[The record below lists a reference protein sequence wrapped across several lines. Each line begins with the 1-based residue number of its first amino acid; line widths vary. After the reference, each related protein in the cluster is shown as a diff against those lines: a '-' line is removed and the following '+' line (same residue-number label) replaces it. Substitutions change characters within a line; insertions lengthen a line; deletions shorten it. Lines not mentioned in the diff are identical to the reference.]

1 MLRGRSQERV
11 TRPDIAP
18 SRAYIPLRDY
28 AAIGDGRTVA
38 LIASDGQVDWMPV
51 PALHTPP
58 VFAGLVDAAHGGRIE
73 LRPQEDDFET
83 SREYVGSSNVLRTTF
98 RTSTGTVTVTD
109 ALVTGVAG
117 RLPWLE
123 LARRIDGVEGEVP
136 MRWAVVPG
144 SVFGDGTA
152 PVSRVDTLHGP
163 ILRAGHIDLVLVG
176 FEHGRLDPHEPSDG
190 FPDGPLSFHG
200 AFTTAP
206 GSRHLFA
213 LCGTDDEPIHVP
225 DPHNVDRGIDR
236 TVASWESWFDEFGYE
251 GPWSDAVVRSA
262 LALKLLIFSPTGAIA
277 AAATTG
283 LPENLLGG
291 KNYDYRFAW
300 VRDLAYTVGSLIRFG
315 LREET
320 HAAVSWVLKTLK
332 DFDGDLH
339 IFFELDGTV
348 PKGPG
353 KGDVR
358 EVPAEGWNDIGPV
371 VEGNDA
377 SSQLQ
382 LGVFADV
389 VGIMRRYVEAG
400 NILDERTSELLVDFT
415 DAACRNWQKKDS
427 GMWELP
433 EEHHYTSSKIGCWQA
448 ITDALHLASIGE
460 IKPSDD
466 DLEHWRRNRTLIEEW
481 LAEEAWSPER
491 GAYTMHPDTEALDAS
506 ILLHA
511 ARDFG
516 PRERLEQT
524 VARIDEE
531 LSAGPLLFRY
541 SGVSEEEGTF
551 VACAFWLVEAF
562 ARLGRADEAR
572 LLMDELVALANDVGL
587 YAEMIS
593 AEDHSFLGNL
603 PQGLSH
609 LALIDA
615 AVALRDV
622 LDGQEPEER

>member
-1 MLRGRSQERV
+1 MTRSDDLVPLRTYV
-11 TRPDIAP
+11 
-18 SRAYIPLRDY
+18 PLRDY

-38 LIASDGQVDWMPV
+38 LIALDGQVDWLPV

-58 VFAGLVDAAHGGRIE
+58 VFAGLLDAENGGRIE
-73 LRPQEDDFET
+73 LRPQEDGFEAT
-83 SREYVGSSNVLRTTF
+83 REYVTDSNVLRTTF

-123 LARRIDGVEGEVP
+123 LARRVDGVEGEVP

-144 SVFGDGTA
+144 NVFDEEGRA
-152 PVSRVDTLHGP
+152 VQRIDTLHGP
-163 ILRAGHIDLVLVG
+163 LLRAGHIDLVLVG
-176 FEHGRLDPHEPSDG
+176 SEHGRLDPHEPSDG
-190 FPDGPLSFHG
+190 FPDGPLSFFG

-206 GSRHLFA
+206 GSRHVIA

-225 DPHNVDRGIDR
+225 DIGNVDRGIDR
-236 TVASWESWFDEFGYE
+236 TVASWAGWLDEFDYE
-251 GPWSDAVVRSA
+251 GPWAEAVRRSA

-283 LPENLLGG
+283 LPENLHGG

-300 VRDLAYTVGSLIRFG
+300 VRDLAYTVGALIGFG

-332 DFDGDLH
+332 GFEGDMH

-353 KGDVR
+353 SGEVR
-358 EVPAEGWNDIGPV
+358 VVPAEGWNGIGPV
-371 VEGNDA
+371 LVGNDA
-377 SSQLQ
+377 SGQLQ

-400 NILDERTSELLVDFT
+400 NILDERTSELLVKFT
-415 DAACRNWQKKDS
+415 DSACRNWQKKDS

-433 EEHHYTSSKIGCWQA
+433 EIEHYTSSKIGCWQA
-448 ITDALHLASIGE
+448 ISDAIHLASLGE
-460 IKPSDD
+460 IKPTDD
-466 DLEHWRRNRTLIEEW
+466 DLEHWHRNRGLIEEW
-481 LAEEAWSPER
+481 LAEEAWSESR
-491 GAYTMHPDTEALDAS
+491 QAYTMHPGSDALDAS

-511 ARDFG
+511 AREFG
-516 PRERLEQT
+516 PRERIEQT

-531 LSAGPLLFRY
+531 LSAGPLLYRY
-541 SGVSEEEGTF
+541 SDVWEEEGTF

-562 ARLGRADEAR
+562 THLGRVDEAKER
-572 LLMDELVALANDVGL
+572 MDELVALGNDVGL

-593 AEDHSFLGNL
+593 ADDHSFLGNL

-609 LALIDA
+609 LALIEA
-615 AVALRDV
+615 AVALRDA
-622 LDGQEPEER
+622 LEG